1 MGSAPEIGQV
11 YGPNGGCGNGC
22 SDQCWILT
30 SVPMKRLLLP
40 LAFALLL
47 PPAAQAEAY
56 KLRLSGDWWASSY
69 TFLVVD
75 VQGQTVK
82 PRFVDHNNAFGTFK
96 PASSKWFD
104 YPATAVR
111 ACPVGSGSWGATDGC
126 LVSEGS
132 SITMPEGADLDDYR
146 FDFKYKKNEAIVEYS
161 FNFKDLKG
169 KAERKKERREWKRD
183 R

>member
-1 MGSAPEIGQV
+1 
-11 YGPNGGCGNGC
+11 
-22 SDQCWILT
+22 
-30 SVPMKRLLLP
+30 MKKLLLP
-40 LAFALLL
+40 LILTFLL
-47 PPAAQAEAY
+47 PPAAQAETY
-56 KLRLSGDWWASSY
+56 KIRLSGDCWSSSY

-96 PASSKWFD
+96 PASAKWFD

-126 LVSEGS
+126 IVSEGR
-132 SITMPEGADLDDYR
+132 SITMPDGADLDDYR
-146 FDFKYKKNEAIVEYS
+146 FDFKYKKNKAIVEYS

-169 KAERKKERREWKRD
+169 KTKEKKEQQGWTRD
-183 R
+183 Q